1 MGGERKFDGVR
12 AISKST
18 IEIDFYYQGGRCRER
33 IKLEPSPANLKRAAQ
48 HRAAILHA
56 IATGTFDYLT
66 TFPDSTKARL
76 FAMRGG
82 NALTV
87 ESYLGAWLAAKK
99 PRLKAST
106 AADYRKTIDGQLIP
120 HFGDRPL
127 VDLKR
132 SEIKTWAATLEAGNK
147 RIANIL
153 SVFRAALQEA
163 FEDEL
168 IESNPL
174 AGWTYEKAAT
184 PTDAQDDIDPFT
196 REEQTAILARLDGQ
210 GRHLVQFAFW
220 TGLRTSELVALNWSD
235 IDFLRG
241 IVRISKATTQ
251 AAKAAVETTK
261 TRSGIRDVRLLA
273 PALAA
278 LKDQK
283 AFTFLKGEEIFQN
296 PKTGERWKGD
306 QPIRKTLWTGALK
319 LAGVRYR
326 YPYQTRH
333 TYASMML
340 SAGEHPMWVAQQMGH
355 SDWAMIR
362 KTYGRWMPDTE
373 VDSGGKAVSTFWAT
387 DAGSIP
393 ERGIEPKSEPKS
405 ANT

>member
-12 AISKST
+12 ASSKST

-33 IKLEPSPANLKRAAQ
+33 IRLEPSPANLKRAAQ

-56 IATGTFDYLT
+56 ISTGTFDYLT
-66 TFPDSTKARL
+66 TFPDSSKAKQ
-76 FAMRGG
+76 FAARSGK
-82 NALTV
+82 ALTV
-87 ESYLGAWLAAKK
+87 EKHLDTWLAAKK
-99 PRLKAST
+99 PQLKAST
-106 AADYRKTIDGQLIP
+106 CNDYRKTIDGILIP
-120 HFGDRPL
+120 QFGDRPIAE
-127 VDLKR
+127 LKR

-168 IESNPL
+168 IAANPL
-174 AGWTYEKAAT
+174 AGWTYEKATA

-196 REEQTAILARLDGQ
+196 QEEQTAILARLEGQ
-210 GRHLVQFAFW
+210 ARNLVQFAFW
-220 TGLRTSELVALNWSD
+220 TGLRTSELVALNWGD
-235 IDFLRG
+235 VDFIRG
-241 IVRISKATTQ
+241 IVRISKASTQ
-251 AAKAAVETTK
+251 AAKDTVETTK
-261 TRSGIRDVRLLA
+261 TRAGVRDVRLLA

-283 AFTFLKGEEIFQN
+283 AFTFLNDAEIFQN
-296 PKTGERWKGD
+296 PRNGKRWTGD
-306 QPIRKTLWTGALK
+306 QPIRKTMWAPALK
-319 LAGVRYR
+319 RAGIRYR

-373 VDSGGKAVSTFWAT
+373 LDSGGKAVSTFWAT

-393 ERGIEPKSEPKS
+393 EGGIEPKS
-405 ANT
+405 ANI

>member
-1 MGGERKFDGVR
+1 MGAERKFDGVR
-12 AISKST
+12 ASSATT

-56 IATGTFDYLT
+56 IAAGTFDYLV
-66 TFPDSTKARL
+66 TFPDSARARK
-76 FAMRGG
+76 FAARDGK
-82 NALTV
+82 ALTV
-87 ESYLGAWLAAKK
+87 ENHLEAWLAAKK
-99 PRLKAST
+99 PQLKAST
-106 AADYRKTIDGQLIP
+106 SNDYRKTISGILIP
-120 HFGDRPL
+120 QFGDRPL
-127 VDLKR
+127 AELKR
-132 SEIKTWAATLEAGNK
+132 SEIKAWAATLEAGNK

-168 IESNPL
+168 IDANPL
-174 AGWTYEKAAT
+174 AGWTYEKAAA

-196 REEQTAILARLDGQ
+196 QEEQSAILARLEGQ
-210 GRHLVQFAFW
+210 ARNLVQFAFW

-235 IDFLRG
+235 IDFIRG
-241 IVRISKATTQ
+241 IVRISKASTQ
-251 AAKAAVETTK
+251 AAKDAVETTK
-261 TRSGIRDVRLLA
+261 TRAGVRDVRLLA
-273 PALAA
+273 PALTA
-278 LKDQK
+278 LNDQK
-283 AFTFLKGEEIFQN
+283 AFTFLKSAEIFQN
-296 PKTGERWKGD
+296 PRTGERWTGD
-306 QPIRKTLWTGALK
+306 QPIRKTMWAPSLK
-319 LAGVRYR
+319 RAGVRYR

-373 VDSGGKAVSTFWAT
+373 LDSGGKAVSTFWT
-387 DAGSIP
+387 SDAGSIP
-393 ERGIEPKSEPKS
+393 GTGTESKT
-405 ANT
+405 A

>member
-1 MGGERKFDGVR
+1 MGRERTFDGVR
-12 AISKST
+12 ASSKST

-33 IKLEPSPANLKRAAQ
+33 IKLEPTPTNLKRAAQ

-56 IATGTFDYLT
+56 ISTGTFDYLV
-66 TFPDSTKARL
+66 TFPESARAKQ
-76 FAMRGG
+76 FAERDGT
-82 NALTV
+82 ALTI
-87 ESYLGAWLAAKK
+87 EKHLDAWLVTKK
-99 PRLKAST
+99 PQLKAST
-106 AADYRKTIDGQLIP
+106 YTDYRKIINGLLIP
-120 HFGDRPL
+120 QFGDRPL
-127 VDLKR
+127 AELKR
-132 SEIKTWAATLEAGNK
+132 SEIKTWAATLTAGNK

-174 AGWTYEKAAT
+174 AGWSYEKAEA
-184 PTDAQDDIDPFT
+184 PTDAQDDIDPFSQ
-196 REEQTAILARLDGQ
+196 EEQAAILAKLDGQ
-210 GRHLVQFAFW
+210 GRNLVQFAFW
-220 TGLRTSELVALNWSD
+220 TGLRTSELVALNWGD

-241 IVRISKATTQ
+241 IMRISKATTQ
-251 AAKAAVETTK
+251 AGKDAVETTK
-261 TRSGIRDVRLLA
+261 TKSGIRDVRLLA

-278 LKDQK
+278 LNAQK
-283 AFTFLKGEEIFQN
+283 ALTFLKGEEVFQN
-296 PKTGERWKGD
+296 PKTDERWKGD

-319 LAGVRYR
+319 RAGVRYR

-373 VDSGGKAVSTFWAT
+373 TDSGGRAVATFWT
-387 DAGSIP
+387 DGGSIP
-393 ERGIEPKSEPKS
+393 EGGTEQK
-405 ANT
+405 AG

>member
-33 IKLEPSPANLKRAAQ
+33 IRLEPSPANLKRAAQ

-56 IATGTFDYLT
+56 ISTGTFDYLT
-66 TFPDSTKARL
+66 TFPDSSKAKQ
-76 FAMRGG
+76 FAARSGK
-82 NALTV
+82 ALTV
-87 ESYLGAWLAAKK
+87 EKHLDAWLAAKK
-99 PRLKAST
+99 PQIKAST
-106 AADYRKTIDGQLIP
+106 ANDYRKIIDGLLIP
-120 HFGDRPL
+120 HFGERPL
-127 VDLKR
+127 AELKR
-132 SEIKTWAATLEAGNK
+132 SEIKIWAATLEAGNK

-174 AGWTYEKAAT
+174 AGWTYEKAAA

-196 REEQTAILARLDGQ
+196 QEEQFAILSKLDGQ
-210 GRHLVQFAFW
+210 ARNLVQFAFW
-220 TGLRTSELVALNWSD
+220 TGLRTSELVALNWAD

-251 AAKAAVETTK
+251 AGKDAVESTK
-261 TRSGIRDVRLLA
+261 SRAGLRDIRLLA
-273 PALAA
+273 PALSA

-283 AFTFLKGEEIFQN
+283 SFTFLKGVEIFQN
-296 PKTGERWKGD
+296 SRTGERWTGD
-306 QPIRKTLWTGALK
+306 GPIRKTMWTPALK
-319 LAGVRYR
+319 RAGVRYR

-355 SDWAMIR
+355 ADWAMIR

-373 VDSGGKAVSTFWAT
+373 VDSGGKAVSTFWSR

-393 ERGIEPKSEPKS
+393 EAGIESKTGE
-405 ANT
+405 N

>member
-12 AISKST
+12 ASSKST

-33 IKLEPSPANLKRAAQ
+33 IKLEPTPANLKRAAQ

-56 IATGTFDYLT
+56 ISTGTFDYLV
-66 TFPDSTKARL
+66 TFPESAKAKQ
-76 FAMRGG
+76 FAERNGT
-82 NALTV
+82 ALTI
-87 ESYLGAWLAAKK
+87 EKHLDTWLAARK
-99 PRLKAST
+99 PQLKAST
-106 AADYRKTIDGQLIP
+106 YSDYRKIINGLLIP
-120 HFGDRPL
+120 KFGDRPM
-127 VDLKR
+127 VELKR
-132 SEIKTWAATLEAGNK
+132 SEIKTWAATLTAGNK

-168 IESNPL
+168 IEANPL
-174 AGWTYEKAAT
+174 AGWSYEKAEA
-184 PTDAQDDIDPFT
+184 PSDAQDDIDPFT
-196 REEQTAILARLDGQ
+196 QDEQAAILAKLDGQ

-220 TGLRTSELVALNWSD
+220 TGLRTSELVALDWTD
-235 IDFLRG
+235 VDFIRG
-241 IVRISKATTQ
+241 IVRISKASTQ
-251 AAKAAVETTK
+251 AARDAIETTK
-261 TRSGIRDVRLLA
+261 TRSGVRDVRLLA

-278 LKDQK
+278 LNAQK
-283 AFTFLKGEEIFQN
+283 ACTFLKGEEIFQN

-319 LAGVRYR
+319 RAGVRYR

-373 VDSGGKAVSTFWAT
+373 IDSGGKAVQTFWTA
-387 DAGSIP
+387 DGGSTP
-393 ERGIEPKSEPKS
+393 EGGIKSK
-405 ANT
+405 TG